1 MPVALGSWPASGWL
15 YTRSPNPLP
24 YDSVLFPLAYSSL
37 MWSFVDPLCSFSSIR
52 ILFSAGL
59 VVLGVEVIVLTY
71 PFAFVTVAELVLVAS
86 VCHLPSVPRTRTI
99 LFVLFPDSSLLWNR
113 NSTRLASCGTVIS
126 ICLLPAMAGV
136 IA

>member
-24 YDSVLFPLAYSSL
+24 YDSVLSPLADSSL

-59 VVLGVEVIVLTY
+59 VVLTVELILPTY
-71 PFAFVTVAELVLVAS
+71 PFALATAVLFALVAS
-86 VCHLPSVPRTRTI
+86 VCHVPSAPRTRTI
-99 LFVLFPDSSLLWNR
+99 LFGVLPVSVLLWNR
-113 NSTRLASCGTVIS
+113 NSIRFASCGTLTS
-126 ICLLPAMAGV
+126 ICLLPAMVAFTE
-136 IA
+136 

>member
-24 YDSVLFPLAYSSL
+24 YDSVLFPLADSSL

-52 ILFSAGL
+52 ILCSEGL
-59 VVLGVEVIVLTY
+59 VVLGVEVIVPTY
-71 PFAFVTVAELVLVAS
+71 PLALVTIVLSVLVAS
-86 VCHLPSVPRTRTI
+86 VCQPSVPRTSTI
-99 LFVLFPDSSLLWNR
+99 LFGLSPVSRLLWNR

-126 ICLLPAMAGV
+126 ICLLPAIIGDTE
-136 IA
+136 